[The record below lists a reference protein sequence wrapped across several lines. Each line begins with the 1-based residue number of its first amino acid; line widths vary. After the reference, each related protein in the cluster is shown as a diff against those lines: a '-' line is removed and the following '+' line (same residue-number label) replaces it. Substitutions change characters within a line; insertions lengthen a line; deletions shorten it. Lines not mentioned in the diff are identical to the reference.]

1 MLSLIKIFIN
11 MVYQCCHPSKW
22 SEVFTHQRFYRCYS
36 MRMLSFQWMSFKC
49 NFFREDVSHYEV
61 IIISWSVTLNNCA
74 FKRKCTRGLMYRP
87 ARIKVR
93 ISGNN
98 PIFFYFIQTMTQEN
112 DQPNLRTLFWCWP
125 IIHDVHKETRQSFD
139 IDPR

>member
-1 MLSLIKIFIN
+1 
-11 MVYQCCHPSKW
+11 
-22 SEVFTHQRFYRCYS
+22 

-49 NFFREDVSHYEV
+49 NFFRKDVSHYEV
-61 IIISWSVTLNNCA
+61 IIISWSVTFNNCA

-125 IIHDVHKETRQSFD
+125 IIHVVHKETDNHLILIPGNTFRWGHLEEMYHFNRIFAIYNSTYEQYSAG
-139 IDPR
+139 